1 MTMKNWLPLV
11 LLALLTLVYAAQQN
25 VPQVELNV
33 SGAQPR
39 QVEDVTEKAIT
50 RDYANAWKI
59 METAL
64 SDNRTD
70 QLGAGFAGIA
80 QDKLEQRIEGQRA
93 SNLKTRII
101 DRGHK
106 LEAIFYSPEGS
117 AMQVRDT
124 AQLEIEYLNGNSV
137 VHREQVTQKYLALLT
152 VGEDRWKVRVLEEV
166 PQS

>member
-1 MTMKNWLPLV
+1 MRNWVIVV
-11 LLALLTLVYAAQQN
+11 LMASLFIVYAAEKSG
-25 VPQVELNV
+25 PTVELNA

-64 SDNRTD
+64 SENRTD
-70 QLGAGFAGIA
+70 QLGGGFAGIA
-80 QDKLEQRIEGQRA
+80 QDKLEKRIEGQRA
-93 SNLKTRII
+93 SNLRTRII

-117 AMQVRDT
+117 ALQVRDT
-124 AQLEIEYLNGNSV
+124 AQLEIEYLDGSSV

>member
-1 MTMKNWLPLV
+1 MKNWLPV
-11 LLALLTLVYAAQQN
+11 LLIALLALVYAAEKN
-25 VPQVELNV
+25 TVSVEMNA

-64 SDNRTD
+64 SENRTD
-70 QLGAGFAGIA
+70 QLGSGFAGVA
-80 QDKLEQRIEGQRA
+80 QDNLEKRIEGQRA
-93 SNLKTRII
+93 SNLKIRIV
-101 DRGHK
+101 DHGHK
-106 LEAIFYSPEGS
+106 LDAIFYSPEGS
-117 AMQVRDT
+117 ALQVRDT

-166 PQS
+166 PQT

>member
-1 MTMKNWLPLV
+1 MKNWLPV
-11 LLALLTLVYAAQQN
+11 LLIALLALVYAAEKN
-25 VPQVELNV
+25 TVSVEMNA

-64 SDNRTD
+64 SENRTD
-70 QLGAGFAGIA
+70 QLGSGFAGVA
-80 QDKLEQRIEGQRA
+80 QDNLEKRIEGQRA

-117 AMQVRDT
+117 ALQVRDT

-152 VGEDRWKVRVLEEV
+152 VGEDRWKVRVLEDV
-166 PQS
+166 PQT

>member
-1 MTMKNWLPLV
+1 MRNWMMVV
-11 LLALLTLVYAAQQN
+11 LMASLFIAYAAEKTG
-25 VPQVELNV
+25 PSVELNA
-33 SGAQPR
+33 SAAQPR

-64 SDNRTD
+64 NENRTD
-70 QLGAGFAGIA
+70 QLGGGFAGIA
-80 QDKLEQRIEGQRA
+80 QDKLEKRVEDQRA
-93 SNLKTRII
+93 SNLRTRVI

-117 AMQVRDT
+117 ALQVRDT
-124 AQLEIEYLNGNSV
+124 AQLEIEYLDGSSV
-137 VHREQVTQKYLALLT
+137 VHREQVTQNYLALLT

-166 PQS
+166 PHS

>member
-1 MTMKNWLPLV
+1 MKNWLPFVLIA
-11 LLALLTLVYAAQQN
+11 LLALVYAAEQN
-25 VPQVELNV
+25 TVSVELNA
-33 SGAQPR
+33 SSAQPR

-64 SDNRTD
+64 SENRTD
-70 QLGAGFAGIA
+70 QLGSGFAGVA
-80 QDKLEQRIEGQRA
+80 EDRLEKRIQGQRA

-117 AMQVRDT
+117 ALQVRDT

>member
-1 MTMKNWLPLV
+1 MRNWIVVV
-11 LLALLTLVYAAQQN
+11 LLASLFIVYAAEKTG
-25 VPQVELNV
+25 PSVELNA

-64 SDNRTD
+64 DQNRTD
-70 QLGAGFAGIA
+70 QLGGGFAGIA
-80 QDKLEQRIEGQRA
+80 QDKLQKRIEGQRA
-93 SNLKTRII
+93 SNLRTRII

-117 AMQVRDT
+117 ALQVRDT
-124 AQLEIEYLNGNSV
+124 AQLEIEYLDGSSV
-137 VHREQVTQKYLALLT
+137 VHREKVTQKYLALLT

-166 PQS
+166 PQT

>member
-1 MTMKNWLPLV
+1 MRNWVVVV
-11 LLALLTLVYAAQQN
+11 LLASLFIVYAAEKTG
-25 VPQVELNV
+25 PMVELDT
-33 SGAQPR
+33 SAAQPR

-64 SDNRTD
+64 SENRTD
-70 QLGAGFAGIA
+70 QLGGGFAGIA
-80 QDKLEQRIEGQRA
+80 QDKLEKRVQGSAPRTCAHA
-93 SNLKTRII
+93 SSIAVISWR
-101 DRGHK
+101 RS
-106 LEAIFYSPEGS
+106 FYSPEGS
-117 AMQVRDT
+117 ALQVRDT
-124 AQLEIEYLNGNSV
+124 AQLEIEYLDGSSV

>member
-1 MTMKNWLPLV
+1 MASLFI
-11 LLALLTLVYAAQQN
+11 VYAAEKTG
-25 VPQVELNV
+25 PSVELNA
-33 SGAQPR
+33 SAAQPR

-64 SDNRTD
+64 SENRTD
-70 QLGAGFAGIA
+70 QLGGGFAGIA
-80 QDKLEQRIEGQRA
+80 QDKLQKRIEGQKA
-93 SNLKTRII
+93 SNLRTRII

-117 AMQVRDT
+117 ALQVRDT
-124 AQLEIEYLNGNSV
+124 AQLEIEYLDGSSV

>member
-1 MTMKNWLPLV
+1 MKNWLPLV
-11 LLALLTLVYAAQQN
+11 LIVLLVLVYAAEKSSIS
-25 VPQVELNV
+25 VELNA

-64 SDNRTD
+64 SENRTD
-70 QLGAGFAGIA
+70 QLNAGFAGVA
-80 QDKLEQRIEGQRA
+80 QDKLEKRIEGQRA

-117 AMQVRDT
+117 ALQVRDT

>member
-1 MTMKNWLPLV
+1 MRNWIVVV
-11 LLALLTLVYAAQQN
+11 LLASLFIVYAAEKTGPN
-25 VPQVELNV
+25 VELNA
-33 SGAQPR
+33 SAAQPR
-39 QVEDVTEKAIT
+39 QLEDVTEKAIT

-64 SDNRTD
+64 NENRTD
-70 QLGAGFAGIA
+70 QLGGGFAGIA
-80 QDKLEQRIEGQRA
+80 QDKLQKRIEGQKV
-93 SNLKTRII
+93 SNLRTHII

-117 AMQVRDT
+117 ALQVRDT
-124 AQLEIEYLNGNSV
+124 AQLEIEYLDGSSV

-166 PQS
+166 PES

>member
-1 MTMKNWLPLV
+1 MRNWVVVV
-11 LLALLTLVYAAQQN
+11 LLASLFIVYAAEKTG
-25 VPQVELNV
+25 PMVELDT
-33 SGAQPR
+33 SAAQPR

-64 SDNRTD
+64 SENRTD
-70 QLGAGFAGIA
+70 QLGGGFAGVA
-80 QDKLEQRIEGQRA
+80 QDKLEKRVQGQRA
-93 SNLKTRII
+93 SNLRTRII

-117 AMQVRDT
+117 ALQVRDT
-124 AQLEIEYLNGNSV
+124 AQLEIEYLDGSSV

>member
-1 MTMKNWLPLV
+1 MASLFI
-11 LLALLTLVYAAQQN
+11 VYAAEKTG
-25 VPQVELNV
+25 PTVELNA
-33 SGAQPR
+33 SAAKPR

-64 SDNRTD
+64 SENRTD
-70 QLGAGFAGIA
+70 QLGGGFAGIA
-80 QDKLEQRIEGQRA
+80 QDKLQKRIEGQKA
-93 SNLKTRII
+93 SNLRTRII

-117 AMQVRDT
+117 ALQVRDT
-124 AQLEIEYLNGNSV
+124 AQLEIEYLDGASV

>member
-1 MTMKNWLPLV
+1 MRNWIVVV
-11 LLALLTLVYAAQQN
+11 LTATLFILYAAERTG
-25 VPQVELNV
+25 PSVELNS

-50 RDYANAWKI
+50 RDYSNAWKI

-64 SDNRTD
+64 NENRTD
-70 QLGAGFAGIA
+70 QLGGGFAGIA
-80 QDKLEQRIEGQRA
+80 QDKLQQRIADQRA
-93 SNLKTRII
+93 SNLRTRIV

-117 AMQVRDT
+117 ALQVRDT
-124 AQLEIEYLNGNSV
+124 AQLEIEYLDGSSV
-137 VHREQVTQKYLALLT
+137 VHREQVTQSYLALLT

-166 PQS
+166 PKS

>member
-1 MTMKNWLPLV
+1 MRNWIVVV
-11 LLALLTLVYAAQQN
+11 LLASLFIVYAAERTG
-25 VPQVELNV
+25 PTVELNA
-33 SGAQPR
+33 SAAQPR

-64 SDNRTD
+64 SENRTD
-70 QLGAGFAGIA
+70 QLAAGFSGIA
-80 QDKLEQRIEGQRA
+80 EDKLQKRVEGQRA
-93 SNLKTRII
+93 SNLRTRII

-117 AMQVRDT
+117 ALQVRDT
-124 AQLEIEYLNGNSV
+124 AQLEIEYLDGSSV

>member
-1 MTMKNWLPLV
+1 MRNWIVVV
-11 LLALLTLVYAAQQN
+11 LMASLFIVYAAEKTG
-25 VPQVELNV
+25 PTVELNA
-33 SGAQPR
+33 SAAQPR

-64 SDNRTD
+64 SENRTD
-70 QLGAGFAGIA
+70 QLGGGFAGIA
-80 QDKLEQRIEGQRA
+80 QDKLQKRIEGQKA
-93 SNLKTRII
+93 SNLRTRII

-117 AMQVRDT
+117 ALQVRDT
-124 AQLEIEYLNGNSV
+124 AQLEIEYLDGSSV

>member
-1 MTMKNWLPLV
+1 MKNWLPV
-11 LLALLTLVYAAQQN
+11 LLIALLALVYAAEKNN
-25 VPQVELNV
+25 VSVEMNA

-64 SDNRTD
+64 SENRTD
-70 QLGAGFAGIA
+70 QLGSGFAGVA
-80 QDKLEQRIEGQRA
+80 QDNLEKRIEGQRA

-117 AMQVRDT
+117 ALQVRDT

-166 PQS
+166 PQT

>member
-1 MTMKNWLPLV
+1 MRNWIIVV
-11 LLALLTLVYAAQQN
+11 LLASLFIAYAAEKTG
-25 VPQVELNV
+25 PSVELNA
-33 SGAQPR
+33 SAAQPR

-59 METAL
+59 MEAAL
-64 SDNRTD
+64 NENRTD
-70 QLGAGFAGIA
+70 QIGGGFAGIA
-80 QDKLEQRIEGQRA
+80 QDKLQNRIEGQRA
-93 SNLKTRII
+93 SNLRTRII

-117 AMQVRDT
+117 ALQVRDT
-124 AQLEIEYLNGNSV
+124 AQLEIEYLDGGSV
-137 VHREQVTQKYLALLT
+137 VHREQVTQNYLALLT

>member
-1 MTMKNWLPLV
+1 MRNWIVVV
-11 LLALLTLVYAAQQN
+11 LMGSLFIVYAAEKTG
-25 VPQVELNV
+25 PSVELNA
-33 SGAQPR
+33 SAAQPR

-50 RDYANAWKI
+50 RDYSNAWKI

-64 SDNRTD
+64 NENRTD
-70 QLGAGFAGIA
+70 QLGGGFAGIA
-80 QDKLEQRIEGQRA
+80 QDKLQKRVEGQRA
-93 SNLKTRII
+93 SNLRTRII

-117 AMQVRDT
+117 ALQVRDT
-124 AQLEIEYLNGNSV
+124 AQLEIEYLDGSSV

-166 PQS
+166 PQT

>member
-1 MTMKNWLPLV
+1 MRNWVVAL
-11 LLALLTLVYAAQQN
+11 LLASLFIVYAAEKTG
-25 VPQVELNV
+25 PAVEMDA
-33 SGAQPR
+33 SAAQPR

-64 SDNRTD
+64 SENRTD
-70 QLGAGFAGIA
+70 QLGGGFAGVA
-80 QDKLEQRIEGQRA
+80 QDKLEKRVEGQRA
-93 SNLKTRII
+93 SNLHTRII

-124 AQLEIEYLNGNSV
+124 AQLEIEYLDGSSV

-166 PQS
+166 PKS

>member
-1 MTMKNWLPLV
+1 MRNWIVVV
-11 LLALLTLVYAAQQN
+11 LLASLFIVYAAERTG
-25 VPQVELNV
+25 PTVELNA
-33 SGAQPR
+33 SAAQPR

-64 SDNRTD
+64 SENRTD
-70 QLGAGFAGIA
+70 QLAAGFSGIA
-80 QDKLEQRIEGQRA
+80 EDKLQKRIEGQRA
-93 SNLKTRII
+93 SNLRTRII

-117 AMQVRDT
+117 ALQVRDT
-124 AQLEIEYLNGNSV
+124 AQLEIEYLDGSSV

>member
-1 MTMKNWLPLV
+1 MRNWMIVV
-11 LLALLTLVYAAQQN
+11 LIASLFIVYAAEKTG
-25 VPQVELNV
+25 PTVELNA
-33 SGAQPR
+33 SAAQPR
-39 QVEDVTEKAIT
+39 QLEDVTEKAIT

-64 SDNRTD
+64 NENRTD
-70 QLGAGFAGIA
+70 QLGGGFAGIA
-80 QDKLEQRIEGQRA
+80 QDKLEKRIEGQRA
-93 SNLKTRII
+93 SNLRTRII

-117 AMQVRDT
+117 ALQVRDT
-124 AQLEIEYLNGNSV
+124 AQLEIEYLDGSSV

>member
-1 MTMKNWLPLV
+1 MRNWIVVV
-11 LLALLTLVYAAQQN
+11 LMASLFIVYAAEKTG
-25 VPQVELNV
+25 PSVELNV
-33 SGAQPR
+33 SNAQPR

-64 SDNRTD
+64 SENRTD
-70 QLGAGFAGIA
+70 QLGAGFSGIA
-80 QDKLEQRIEGQRA
+80 QDKLEKRIEGQRA
-93 SNLKTRII
+93 SNLRTRII

-117 AMQVRDT
+117 ALQVRDT
-124 AQLEIEYLNGNSV
+124 AQLEIEYLDGSSV

>member
-1 MTMKNWLPLV
+1 MRNWIVVV
-11 LLALLTLVYAAQQN
+11 LLASLFIVYAAERTG
-25 VPQVELNV
+25 PTVELNA
-33 SGAQPR
+33 SAAQPR
-39 QVEDVTEKAIT
+39 QVEEVTEKAIT

-64 SDNRTD
+64 SENRTD
-70 QLGAGFAGIA
+70 QLAAGFSGIA
-80 QDKLEQRIEGQRA
+80 EDKLQKRVEGQRA
-93 SNLKTRII
+93 SNLRTRII

-117 AMQVRDT
+117 ALQVRDT
-124 AQLEIEYLNGNSV
+124 AQLEIEYLDGSSV

>member
-1 MTMKNWLPLV
+1 MRNWIVVV
-11 LLALLTLVYAAQQN
+11 LLASLFIVYAAEKTG
-25 VPQVELNV
+25 PTVELNA
-33 SGAQPR
+33 SNAQPR

-64 SDNRTD
+64 NENRTD
-70 QLGAGFAGIA
+70 QLGAGFSGIA
-80 QDKLEQRIEGQRA
+80 QDKLEKRVEGQRA
-93 SNLKTRII
+93 SNLRTRII

-117 AMQVRDT
+117 ALQVRDT
-124 AQLEIEYLNGNSV
+124 AQLEIEYLDGSSV

>member
-1 MTMKNWLPLV
+1 MRNWIVVV
-11 LLALLTLVYAAQQN
+11 LIASLFIVYAAEKTG
-25 VPQVELNV
+25 PSVELNAE
-33 SGAQPR
+33 GAQPR
-39 QVEDVTEKAIT
+39 QVEEVTEKAIT

-64 SDNRTD
+64 NENRTD
-70 QLGAGFAGIA
+70 QLGGGFAGIA
-80 QDKLEQRIEGQRA
+80 QDKLQKRVEDQRA
-93 SNLKTRII
+93 SNLRTRVI

-117 AMQVRDT
+117 ALQVRDT
-124 AQLEIEYLNGNSV
+124 AQLEIEYLDGSSV
-137 VHREQVTQKYLALLT
+137 VHREQVTQRYLALLT

>member
-1 MTMKNWLPLV
+1 MRNWIVVV
-11 LLALLTLVYAAQQN
+11 LLASLFIVYAAERTG
-25 VPQVELNV
+25 PTVELNA
-33 SGAQPR
+33 SAAQPR

-64 SDNRTD
+64 SENRTD
-70 QLGAGFAGIA
+70 QLAAGFSGIA
-80 QDKLEQRIEGQRA
+80 EDKLQKRIEGQRA
-93 SNLKTRII
+93 SNLRTRII

-117 AMQVRDT
+117 ALQVRDT
-124 AQLEIEYLNGNSV
+124 AQLEIEYLDGSLV

>member
-1 MTMKNWLPLV
+1 MKNWILVV
-11 LLALLTLVYAAQQN
+11 LLASLFIVYAAEKTG
-25 VPQVELNV
+25 PSVEMNS

-64 SDNRTD
+64 SENRTD
-70 QLGAGFAGIA
+70 QIGGGFAGIA
-80 QDKLEQRIEGQRA
+80 QDKLTQRIEGQRA
-93 SNLKTRII
+93 SNLRTRII

-106 LEAIFYSPEGS
+106 LEAICYSPEGS
-117 AMQVRDT
+117 ALQVRDT
-124 AQLEIEYLNGNSV
+124 AQLEIEYLDGSSV

-152 VGEDRWKVRVLEEV
+152 VGEDHWKVRVLEEV

>member
-1 MTMKNWLPLV
+1 MKNWLPLV
-11 LLALLTLVYAAQQN
+11 LIALLALVYAVEKN
-25 VPQVELNV
+25 TVSVELNA
-33 SGAQPR
+33 SSAQPR

-64 SDNRTD
+64 SENRTD
-70 QLGAGFAGIA
+70 QLGSGFAGVA
-80 QDKLEQRIEGQRA
+80 EDKLQKRIEGQRA
-93 SNLKTRII
+93 SNLKMRII

-117 AMQVRDT
+117 ALQVRDT

-137 VHREQVTQKYLALLT
+137 VHREQITQKYLALLT

>member
-1 MTMKNWLPLV
+1 MRNWVLVV
-11 LLALLTLVYAAQQN
+11 LLTSLFVVYAAEKTG
-25 VPQVELNV
+25 PSVELNA

-64 SDNRTD
+64 NENRTD
-70 QLGAGFAGIA
+70 QLGGGFAGIA
-80 QDKLEQRIEGQRA
+80 QDKLQKRIEGQRA
-93 SNLKTRII
+93 SNLRTRII

-117 AMQVRDT
+117 ALQVRDT
-124 AQLEIEYLNGNSV
+124 AQLEIEYLDGSSV

-166 PQS
+166 PKS

>member
-1 MTMKNWLPLV
+1 MKNWLPV
-11 LLALLTLVYAAQQN
+11 LLIALLALVYAAEKN
-25 VPQVELNV
+25 TVSVEMNA

-64 SDNRTD
+64 SENRTD
-70 QLGAGFAGIA
+70 QLGSGFAGVA
-80 QDKLEQRIEGQRA
+80 QDNLEKRIEGQRA

-117 AMQVRDT
+117 ALQVRDT

-166 PQS
+166 PQT

>member
-1 MTMKNWLPLV
+1 MKNWLPIV
-11 LLALLTLVYAAQQN
+11 LLALPTIVYAAEKN
-25 VPQVELNV
+25 NGPAVELNA
-33 SGAQPR
+33 SNAQPR

-64 SDNRTD
+64 SENRTD
-70 QLGAGFAGIA
+70 QLAAGFSGVAE
-80 QDKLEQRIEGQRA
+80 DKLEKRIEGQRA
-93 SNLKTRII
+93 SNLRTRII

-117 AMQVRDT
+117 ALQVRDT
-124 AQLEIEYLNGNSV
+124 AQLEIEYLDGSSV

>member
-1 MTMKNWLPLV
+1 MASLFI
-11 LLALLTLVYAAQQN
+11 VYAAEKTG
-25 VPQVELNV
+25 PTVELNT
-33 SGAQPR
+33 SAAQPR

-64 SDNRTD
+64 NENRTD
-70 QLGAGFAGIA
+70 QLGGGFAGIA
-80 QDKLEQRIEGQRA
+80 QDKLAKRVEGQKA
-93 SNLKTRII
+93 SNLRTRII

-117 AMQVRDT
+117 ALQVRDT
-124 AQLEIEYLNGNSV
+124 AQLEIEYLDGSSV

>member
-1 MTMKNWLPLV
+1 MRNWIVVV
-11 LLALLTLVYAAQQN
+11 LMASLFIVYAAEKTG
-25 VPQVELNV
+25 PTVELNA
-33 SGAQPR
+33 SAAQPR

-64 SDNRTD
+64 NENRTD
-70 QLGAGFAGIA
+70 QLGGGFAGIA
-80 QDKLEQRIEGQRA
+80 QDKLAKRVEGQKA
-93 SNLKTRII
+93 SNLRTRII

-117 AMQVRDT
+117 ALQVRDT
-124 AQLEIEYLNGNSV
+124 AQLEIEYLDGSSV